1 MEAPQ
6 NHIWGP
12 ELWMILHSAA
22 ERIGESHVK
31 LPQEELRIWTGVLSS
46 LRHSL
51 PCPVCKK
58 HFTAYFLATP
68 IKICN
73 RDFIREWLYNLH
85 CRVND
90 MANTTE
96 KKVEIT
102 IEQIPEIYSKPFN
115 FSAHFR
121 IVVEQMNRALR
132 LGWSSRNDIQKTVR
146 LFEELKR
153 LYDFF

>member
-12 ELWMILHSAA
+12 ELWIILHSAA
-22 ERIGESHVK
+22 ERIGSSHVN
-31 LPQEELRIWTGVLSS
+31 LPHEELRIWAGVLSS

-51 PCPVCKK
+51 PCPICKK
-58 HFTAYFLATP
+58 HFTAYFSATP
-68 IKICN
+68 LRTFN
-73 RDFIREWLYNLH
+73 REFIRSWLYNLH

-90 MANTTE
+90 TTE
-96 KKVEIT
+96 KRVEIT
-102 IEQIPEIYSKPFN
+102 IEQVPEVYSKPFN

-121 IVVEQMNRALR
+121 VVVEQMNRALR
-132 LGWSSRNDIQKTVR
+132 LGWSSRGDIQKTVR